1 MHIAIIAGSHRKDSQ
16 SSRVGEYIAKDLTRR
31 QKRDILLSVEC
42 PKCGAGDGQWCT
54 SPARKTTAVFHAARL
69 GQASAEGRIQW

>member
-1 MHIAIIAGSHRKDSQ
+1 MT
-16 SSRVGEYIAKDLTRR
+16 RVKAPPLAKNLSRR